1 MYSDTD
7 DTIEISIPAA
17 DRDLLQDVPDLPQDV
32 LERFSFAVPDG
43 QTITVTLDPNDLD
56 ELLFCL
62 GDYADAL
69 TDKKLRQR
77 ARRLY
82 EHISEQEPE
91 YEDEEGGDELSMS
104 NQDVASLILFANL
117 PDAIRADLDALVN
130 EHGESDMGAL
140 LGTVMEKH
148 GTIPQSTLAGLNFLQ
163 FMALMIEEWDSPN
176 SPMLL
181 SDALTAADL
190 KDAYLLHNACVLLES
205 IGAGV
210 AVDEDG
216 YFPEEFVEAILPKLR
231 GIRGGAPEAAAE
243 GMDLL
248 EEDVDELIAA
258 HFLVESAG
266 LALTEGDTI
275 RVTES
280 GKAALAPDQIGDLY
294 KAMFIAHYR
303 LLALECLD
311 PFEDWPSLQIGV
323 PFTLYK
329 LAQTNHA
336 WSTAETGDVP
346 FLLPAANVDMPE
358 DEFSGEDDLDYALF
372 LDRILL
378 TLHSLG
384 LVELDFTLP
393 ADEDKARFRTTPL
406 FDKFIKFQMP

>member
-1 MYSDTD
+1 
-7 DTIEISIPAA
+7 
-17 DRDLLQDVPDLPQDV
+17 
-32 LERFSFAVPDG
+32 
-43 QTITVTLDPNDLD
+43 
-56 ELLFCL
+56 
-62 GDYADAL
+62 
-69 TDKKLRQR
+69 
-77 ARRLY
+77 
-82 EHISEQEPE
+82 
-91 YEDEEGGDELSMS
+91 
-104 NQDVASLILFANL
+104 
-117 PDAIRADLDALVN
+117 
-130 EHGESDMGAL
+130 
-140 LGTVMEKH
+140 
-148 GTIPQSTLAGLNFLQ
+148 
-163 FMALMIEEWDSPN
+163 
-176 SPMLL
+176 
-181 SDALTAADL
+181 
-190 KDAYLLHNACVLLES
+190 
-205 IGAGV
+205 
-210 AVDEDG
+210 
-216 YFPEEFVEAILPKLR
+216 
-231 GIRGGAPEAAAE
+231 
-243 GMDLL
+243 
-248 EEDVDELIAA
+248 
-258 HFLVESAG
+258 VESAG

-280 GKAALAPDQIGDLY
+280 GRAALAPDQIGDLY

-346 FLLPAANVDMPE
+346 FLLPAAHVDMPE